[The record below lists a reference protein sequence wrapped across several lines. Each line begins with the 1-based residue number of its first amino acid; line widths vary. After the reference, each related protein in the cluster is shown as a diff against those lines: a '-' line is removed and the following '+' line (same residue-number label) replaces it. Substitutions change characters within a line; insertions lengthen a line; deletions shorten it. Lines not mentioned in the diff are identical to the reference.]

1 MAEQNMKC
9 PKCEKGSLVPTRYYY
24 RPEVGGIEKQ
34 GVPIFSCEAENC
46 GVWFA
51 IDLTDS
57 DGVFE
62 LPGTGKG
69 QDLITKQVEMIE
81 TKVFVPHL
89 VNTKTGKANPVRGAE
104 LELHYS
110 LLEKGL
116 MLSVPGD
123 PNSEKV
129 PYKA

>member
-9 PKCEKGSLVPTRYYY
+9 PKCKKGSLVPTRYYY
-24 RPEVGGIEKQ
+24 SPTVGNTEKPI
-34 GVPIFSCEAENC
+34 VPIFSCEAENC

-51 IDLTDS
+51 VDPVDS

-62 LPGTGKG
+62 LPEAVKG

-81 TKVFVPHL
+81 TKVFVPYL
-89 VNTKTGKANPVRGAE
+89 VNTKTGKANPIRGQE